1 MKGVTAYQLEVMIKV
16 GEIGLQTGRFAD
28 LDQILD
34 SVSWGPSK
42 ESLQFVLRSLIGKG
56 LLEKTAR
63 ESRRGRVRV
72 CFKATE
78 KGLNALDP
86 RRETGTYSVCSGV
99 PESSMEPAKEFL
111 EDPIPFVPGILEDEF
126 SSFSTF

>member
-1 MKGVTAYQLEVMIKV
+1 MKGVTAYQLEVMIKT
-16 GEIGLQTGRFAD
+16 GEIELQTGRFAD

-34 SVSWGPSK
+34 AASWGPSK
-42 ESLQFVLRSLIGKG
+42 ESLQFVLRSLISKG

-86 RRETGTYSVCSGV
+86 RRETGTDSVRSGV
-99 PESSMEPAKEFL
+99 SESSVEPSTEFL
-111 EDPIPFVPGILEDEF
+111 EHPTPFVPGILED
-126 SSFSTF
+126 SFSTFSTF

>member
-1 MKGVTAYQLEVMIKV
+1 MKGVTSRQLEVMLKM
-16 GEIGLQTGRFAD
+16 GEIETGTGRFAD

-34 SVSWGPSK
+34 AVSWGPSK
-42 ESLQFVLRSLIGKG
+42 ESLQFVLRSLISKG

-86 RRETGTYSVCSGV
+86 RRETGTDSVRSGV
-99 PESSMEPAKEFL
+99 HGSSLKDFEVASEGSVS
-111 EDPIPFVPGILEDEF
+111 FVPGILEDEF
-126 SSFSTF
+126 STFSTF